1 MGLIAWIVLGAIA
14 GFLGN
19 YIVKGGFG
27 LAASLIAGTIS
38 AVLAGLV
45 TNAVTGKTD
54 VLSIDYINI
63 LISTFVAI
71 LVVGIAKFALGR
83 GSGD

>member
-19 YIVKGGFG
+19 YVMKGGFG
-27 LAASLIAGTIS
+27 LAASLIAGMVA
-38 AVLAGLV
+38 AVIAGLV
-45 TNAVTGKTD
+45 TNAATGKTD
-54 VLSIDYINI
+54 IFALDLVNVVLA
-63 LISTFVAI
+63 TFFAI
-71 LVVGIAKFALGR
+71 IVVGVAKVALGR

>member
-1 MGLIAWIVLGAIA
+1 MGLLAWIVLGAIA

-27 LAASLIAGTIS
+27 LAASLIAGMIS